1 MDLPMEQL
9 WFNILLRALI
19 TVYSANGIWNFIAF
33 IPWMSK
39 EDAEILWYDRNSNYS
54 FQLTSSLIFCL
65 LWIAQFRYPILVYLT
80 IAEIVI
86 VIVSYL
92 YLIERKLNYMDRKK
106 INLRRMKEKRSEEIK
121 SKKKWRY

>member
-19 TVYSANGIWNFIAF
+19 TVYSANGIWNFIAY

-39 EDAEILWYDRNSNYS
+39 DDAEILGYDTDSNYS

-65 LWIAQFRYPILVYLT
+65 LWIAQFRFPLLVYLT
-80 IAEIVI
+80 IAEITLII
-86 VIVSYL
+86 VIYL
-92 YLIERKLNYMDRKK
+92 YLIERKLNYMEWEKIGLKK
-106 INLRRMKEKRSEEIK
+106 VKKKRANEIK
-121 SKKKWRY
+121 SKMSS

>member
-33 IPWMSK
+33 IPWMSRD
-39 EDAEILWYDRNSNYS
+39 DAEILWYDRNSNYS

-65 LWIAQFRYPILVYLT
+65 LWIAQFRYPVLTYLT
-80 IAEIVI
+80 IVEVVLIIVT
-86 VIVSYL
+86 YL
-92 YLIERKLNYMDRKK
+92 HLIECKLSYIKQKRVNLKK
-106 INLRRMKEKRSEEIK
+106 IKRKRMDEIK
-121 SKKKWRY
+121 SKLSS

>member
-33 IPWMSK
+33 IPWMSRD
-39 EDAEILWYDRNSNYS
+39 DAEILWYDRNSNYS

-65 LWIAQFRYPILVYLT
+65 LGIAQFRYPVLTYLT
-80 IAEIVI
+80 IVEVVLIIVT
-86 VIVSYL
+86 YL
-92 YLIERKLNYMDRKK
+92 HLIECKLSYIKQKRVNLKK
-106 INLRRMKEKRSEEIK
+106 IKRKRMDEIK
-121 SKKKWRY
+121 SKLSS

>member
-39 EDAEILWYDRNSNYS
+39 EDADILGYNRDSSS
-54 FQLTSSLIFCL
+54 FQLTSSLIFCM
-65 LWIAQFRYPILVYLT
+65 LWIAQFRFQTLVYLT
-80 IAEIVI
+80 IVEVILIV
-86 VIVSYL
+86 VTYL
-92 YLIERKLNYMDRKK
+92 YLIERKLNYIKWKRINLKKIKKNRAEEIRKK
-106 INLRRMKEKRSEEIK
+106 IS
-121 SKKKWRY
+121 

>member
-33 IPWMSK
+33 VPGMSK
-39 EDAEILWYDRNSNYS
+39 EDAEILGYNRDSS

-65 LWIAQFRYPILVYLT
+65 LWIAQFRFPTLVYLT
-80 IAEIVI
+80 IVEIIIII
-86 VIVSYL
+86 VVYL
-92 YLIERKLNYMDRKK
+92 YLIERKLKYIDWKK
-106 INLRRMKEKRSEEIK
+106 INLKKIRKNRIEEIK
-121 SKKKWRY
+121 KKNS

>member
-19 TVYSANGIWNFIAF
+19 TVYSANGIWNFIAY

-39 EDAEILWYDRNSNYS
+39 DDAEILGYDTDSNYS

-65 LWIAQFRYPILVYLT
+65 LWIAQFIYQILIYLT
-80 IAEIVI
+80 IVEVVLII
-86 VIVSYL
+86 ITYL
-92 YLIERKLNYMDRKK
+92 RLIECKLTFIKRKK
-106 INLRRMKEKRSEEIK
+106 LSLKKVKKKRVEEIK
-121 SKKKWRY
+121 ARLS

>member
-1 MDLPMEQL
+1 MEQL

-39 EDAEILWYDRNSNYS
+39 EDAEILWYDKNSNYS

-65 LWIAQFRYPILVYLT
+65 LGIAQFRYQILVYLT

-106 INLRRMKEKRSEEIK
+106 INLKRMKEKRSEEIR
-121 SKKKWRY
+121 SKKRWKY

>member
-19 TVYSANGIWNFIAF
+19 TVYSANGIWNFIAY

-39 EDAEILWYDRNSNYS
+39 DDAEILGYDTDSNYS

-65 LWIAQFRYPILVYLT
+65 LWIAQFRYQILIYLT
-80 IAEIVI
+80 IVEVVLII
-86 VIVSYL
+86 ITYL
-92 YLIERKLNYMDRKK
+92 RLIECKLTFIKRKNLSLKK
-106 INLRRMKEKRSEEIK
+106 VKKKRVEEIK
-121 SKKKWRY
+121 ARLS